1 MRWIDAHDVHGQPF
15 KLGADAAGQFWV
27 DEARGAPPVSVGATA
42 AVQAHRDGERV
53 LLTLPDGRQLAS
65 TDLETLRSWFPQVAP
80 RRRPMRPGVVLL
92 WLLAGFVLF
101 LYVLIKFVIPT
112 LGDWAA
118 GWVPKSFEQ
127 TLQGPVA
134 ASLSTQGFGPSALPE
149 QRQAHYRRL
158 FDGLIAGLPDKG
170 NYKLEFKSFSVPN
183 AFAMPGGLVVFTDP
197 MFELLADDAEF
208 VAVAA
213 HEIGHVEKRHIVR
226 NLMRASTMTLLFALI
241 AGDVG
246 SAVALA
252 DSVPGILLSS
262 AYSRDFERE
271 ADSYAFEVL
280 KRHGHSPLELGEFLQ
295 RLSQQTGGDQM
306 PGFLVYASSHPATQ
320 ERIDAAKEAA
330 AGQ

>member
-1 MRWIDAHDVHGQPF
+1 MRWISARDRYGQQVH
-15 KLGADAAGQFWV
+15 LGADAAGQFWV
-27 DEARGAPPVSVGATA
+27 DDLSGTPPKAVGATA
-42 AVQAHRDGERV
+42 AVRPLKHAEHV
-53 LLTLPDGRQLAS
+53 TLTLPDGREFNTQ
-65 TDLETLRSWFPQVAP
+65 DLETLRSWFPSLAP
-80 RRRPMRPGVVLL
+80 RRQPMRPGVVLL
-92 WLLAGFVLF
+92 WLLAGLLLF
-101 LYVLIKFVIPT
+101 LYALIRFVIPT

-134 ASLSTQGFGPSALPE
+134 ASLAAQGFGPSALP
-149 QRQAHYRRL
+149 QARQQHYRAL
-158 FDGLIAGLPDKG
+158 FDGLLADLPDKA

-197 MFELLADDAEF
+197 MFDLLGDDAEF

-213 HEIGHVEKRHIVR
+213 HEIGHVEQRHIVR

-271 ADSYAFEVL
+271 ADRYAFGVL
-280 KRHGHSPLELGEFLQ
+280 KRHGHSPAELGEFLG
-295 RLSQQTGGDQM
+295 RLAQQTGGDQM
-306 PGFLVYASSHPATQ
+306 PGVLVYASSHPATQ

-330 AGQ
+330 RP